1 MPKAKVELTVLIV
14 DEDLGFVCWL
24 GEILSEVGYQ
34 AIPALDSTSAAALV
48 EELNQTV
55 SLVIVNPALRGVI
68 ELTRV
73 LSRRDPSLKIIAL
86 RNPGTDTAGAIHP
99 QATLE
104 RPSGSDPFS
113 RQRCLRNV
121 RTALKKARVAA

>member
-1 MPKAKVELTVLIV
+1 VRKADVKATVLIV
-14 DEDLGFVCWL
+14 DQDLGFVCWL

-34 AIPALDSTSAAALV
+34 AVSALDRKSAMALL

-55 SLVIVNPALRGVI
+55 NLVIVNPTLPGVI

-86 RNPGTDTAGAIHP
+86 GNPGTNMAGGLHA

-113 RQRCLRNV
+113 RQRCLKNV